1 MREVILS
8 ESYVMSRP
16 QERSDSSRFQ
26 PGAKVRVRYGV
37 IVPDLP
43 DIPLGGWTGIIKQ
56 VERSE
61 GETVYEIKWDRKT
74 LKNVHPVYLRRC
86 ERDGFDAEI
95 MWLAEEDLEPDEGT
109 LVPIEQPTTIVTPPL
124 SVKDQDDRIRAV
136 FGLTHDDLIPQVNPE
151 TLLIYF
157 RYLRATLTFPFPATY
172 WDFGRLHDQKI
183 TVMIHGL
190 PDPEE
195 IGLDEEDGL
204 ICHGRDHNGSI
215 EIPLAEIELKKKAPN
230 HEPVSDYSYWFH
242 NWR

>member
-61 GETVYEIKWDRKT
+61 GEIVYEIKWDRKT

-86 ERDGFDAEI
+86 ERDGFDSEI
-95 MWLAEEDLEPDEGT
+95 MWLAEEDLEPDEGNCPDRAT
-109 LVPIEQPTTIVTPPL
+109 HDHRHTPL
-124 SVKDQDDRIRAV
+124 SVKERDDRIQRSR
-136 FGLTHDDLIPQVNPE
+136 LDPRDLIP
-151 TLLIYF
+151 
-157 RYLRATLTFPFPATY
+157 R
-172 WDFGRLHDQKI
+172 
-183 TVMIHGL
+183 
-190 PDPEE
+190 
-195 IGLDEEDGL
+195 
-204 ICHGRDHNGSI
+204 
-215 EIPLAEIELKKKAPN
+215 
-230 HEPVSDYSYWFH
+230 
-242 NWR
+242 

>member
-8 ESYVMSRP
+8 ETYVMSRP
-16 QERSDSSRFQ
+16 RYRSDSSHFQ
-26 PGAKVRVRYGV
+26 PGDKVRVRYGV
-37 IVPDLP
+37 IVPDLL
-43 DIPLGGWTGIIKQ
+43 DIPLGGWRGIIKQ
-56 VERSE
+56 VERTE
-61 GETVYEIKWDRKT
+61 GQTVYEIKWDRKT

-86 ERDGFDAEI
+86 ERDGFDSEI

-124 SVKDQDDRIRAV
+124 SMRDQDDRIRAV

-151 TLLIYF
+151 RLLIYF

-172 WDFGRLHDQKI
+172 WDLGRLHYQKI

-204 ICHGRDHNGSI
+204 ICHGRDQYGRI
-215 EIPLAEIELKKKAPN
+215 EIPLAEIELKKKSPSYE
-230 HEPVSDYSYWFH
+230 HVSDYSYWFH